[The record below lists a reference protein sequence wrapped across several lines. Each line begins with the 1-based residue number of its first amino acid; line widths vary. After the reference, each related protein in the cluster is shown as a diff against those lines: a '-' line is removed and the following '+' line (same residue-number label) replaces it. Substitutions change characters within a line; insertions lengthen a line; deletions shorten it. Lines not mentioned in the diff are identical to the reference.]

1 MGTIPPAPW
10 VCENLEGL
18 GLKHTHK
25 PVAATAGEQRAEVR
39 AGRDS
44 AIHEEEQVCER
55 SAPLGLG
62 VWGKDLEKTLP
73 ADFDLKCFSLVDWRE
88 PICMEQK
95 ADHHPLCEGD
105 CWLRIILIW

>member
-1 MGTIPPAPW
+1 MKTWRDLVSNTHISQLLQQLGNK
-10 VCENLEGL
+10 EQRSGL
-18 GLKHTHK
+18 G
-25 PVAATAGEQRAEVR
+25 
-39 AGRDS
+39 DS

-62 VWGKDLEKTLP
+62 VWGKDLEKTLL
-73 ADFDLKCFSLVDWRE
+73 ADFDLKWFSLADWRE